1 MVELVE
7 RMSGCDPR
15 RSSWTGW
22 GRGGAAAT
30 PLPLSCGK
38 GDGERVPETA
48 LLALSLLVPGEIL
61 RGGLC
66 KSGGSELGGVQQN
79 WCRGGAEQSFSK
91 PEKPHLG
98 KLTPWGDTPG
108 GELIPLEFLSKPP
121 RSPPFLSG
129 LFRPLHAAA
138 DGAAN
143 TEV

>member
-91 PEKPHLG
+91 PEKPLLG
-98 KLTPWGDTPG
+98 EADTMGRHPG
-108 GELIPLEFLSKPP
+108 RRADPFGVPLQAPEVSTLPLWALQASP
-121 RSPPFLSG
+121 RSSRWSG
-129 LFRPLHAAA
+129 
-138 DGAAN
+138 
-143 TEV
+143 